1 LSSIQIWIM
10 ASRPKTLPAA
20 AAPVLAALGLAVR
33 DGVFRPEPALA
44 ALMAAL
50 LLQVGA
56 NLANDVFDYQRGAD
70 TEERLGP
77 RRVTAT
83 GMLTPAQVK
92 TGMWVVFGLAG
103 LLGIYLI
110 SVGGWPVLFIGVLA
124 ILAAIGYTGGP
135 FPLGYYGM
143 GDLSVFVFF
152 GLAAVGGTYYVQAGV
167 VSEEALWTSL
177 PMGLLTVAILV
188 VNNLRD
194 IETDR
199 AAGKHTL
206 AVRFG
211 KRGARFEYGAC
222 LLISYLAPA
231 LMWLAGAGG
240 PGVMLTWFSIPL
252 AMNMLRSVY
261 TIEGRALNK
270 VLAGT
275 GRLELVFGLLLG
287 LGFILG

>member
-1 LSSIQIWIM
+1 
-10 ASRPKTLPAA
+10 
-20 AAPVLAALGLAVR
+20 
-33 DGVFRPEPALA
+33 
-44 ALMAAL
+44 MAAL

-167 VSEEALWTSL
+167 VSAAALWTSL

-211 KRGARFEYGAC
+211 KRGARFEYAAC

-231 LMWLAGAGG
+231 LMWLAGAAG